1 MVKWLTESWATKA
14 WLGAQLTHF
23 VYAVSY
29 GEQRPIQLG
38 DPLVWYIANYWQYI
52 LSLGILAVPA
62 IISRSAEPNS
72 EDELPVKN
80 SQDPCVCLLDNLAN
94 NLILDSN
101 IWMNASLDE
110 FFTRLSRE
118 LSRSSR
124 QLVLFGPQFDEI
136 CNIKDRKPFA
146 SQKGRLARLA
156 LARIERMQMVGLLD
170 VQAIDF
176 ETDKSAFA
184 DPKIVMLVSDLTK
197 AGKDVFFVSD
207 DRELRIRVRQ
217 FTSRNSGNLTV
228 CDSKRLLYPNKRKQF
243 AA

>member
-1 MVKWLTESWATKA
+1 
-14 WLGAQLTHF
+14 
-23 VYAVSY
+23 
-29 GEQRPIQLG
+29 
-38 DPLVWYIANYWQYI
+38 
-52 LSLGILAVPA
+52 
-62 IISRSAEPNS
+62 
-72 EDELPVKN
+72 
-80 SQDPCVCLLDNLAN
+80 
-94 NLILDSN
+94 
-101 IWMNASLDE
+101 MNASLDE